1 MSSSPGS
8 PAPAV
13 EVSGLRKSFRAAGTV
28 IEAVS
33 GIDLTVPA
41 GEIFGLLGPNGAG
54 KTTTL
59 RILTTLL
66 LADSGSVQVAGAD
79 VRRAP
84 GTVRRRIGY
93 VGQLGGADKEGTGR
107 ENLML
112 AGRLYGLSA
121 ADARRRCAELT
132 AVFDLEALVDR
143 AVRTYSGGQRR
154 RLEVA
159 LGIMHRPQVLFL
171 DEPTTGLDP
180 QNRANLQEQVRL
192 LREGGTTIF
201 LTTHY
206 LDEADQLCDRVAI
219 VDHGSVIA
227 LGSPDELKQRYS
239 ADTIAVTTEASPS
252 VLDAVARELADAPF
266 IAGLVVEA
274 GAGGHGTIRLTATD
288 ATRAMAAVFDALVS
302 RGVPTRAASVARPTL
317 DDVFLRETGR
327 SLRDAGSPAGP
338 EAAAAAE
345 EVAA

>member
-1 MSSSPGS
+1 MSSP
-8 PAPAV
+8 PMPAV
-13 EVSGLRKSFRAAGTV
+13 RVTGLRKSFRVAGNTV
-28 IEAVS
+28 EAVS
-33 GIDLTVPA
+33 GIDLAVAA
-41 GEIFGLLGPNGAG
+41 GEVFGLLGPNGAG

-59 RILTTLL
+59 RILATLL
-66 LADSGSVQVAGAD
+66 PADAGDARVAGED

-84 GTVRRRIGY
+84 GLVRRRIGY
-93 VGQLGGADKEGTGR
+93 VGQLGGADKEATGR

-121 ADARRRCAELT
+121 AEARRRCAELT
-132 AVFDLEALVDR
+132 EVFDLDALADR
-143 AVRTYSGGQRR
+143 TVRTYSGGQRR

-159 LGIMHRPQVLFL
+159 VGIMHRPRVLFL

-180 QNRANLQEQVRL
+180 QNRANLWEQLRL
-192 LREGGTTIF
+192 LRDAGTTIF

-219 VDHGSVIA
+219 VDHGRVIA
-227 LGSPDELKQRYS
+227 LGRPDELKQRQA
-239 ADTIAVTTEASPS
+239 ADSITVTSEAGPD
-252 VLDAVARELADAPF
+252 VLDAVARELAGAPF
-266 IAGLVVEA
+266 ISGAIVEA
-274 GAGGHGTIRLTATD
+274 GATGHGTIRLTATD
-288 ATRAMAAVFDALVS
+288 ATRAMAAVFAALAA

-327 SLRDAGSPAGP
+327 SLRDAGPSAVG
-338 EAAAAAE
+338 AAAAR

>member
-1 MSSSPGS
+1 MSSS

-13 EVSGLRKSFRAAGTV
+13 EVSGLRKSFRAAGAV

-66 LADSGSVQVAGAD
+66 PADSGSAQVAGAD

-84 GTVRRRIGY
+84 GVVRRRIGY

-132 AVFDLEALVDR
+132 AVFDLDTLADR
-143 AVRTYSGGQRR
+143 PVRTYSGGQRR

-180 QNRANLQEQVRL
+180 QNRANLREQLRL
-192 LREGGTTIF
+192 LRDGGTTIF

-219 VDHGSVIA
+219 VDHGRVIA
-227 LGSPDELKQRYS
+227 LGSPDQLKQRYS
-239 ADTIAVTTEASPS
+239 ADTIAVTTEASPA
-252 VLDAVARELADAPF
+252 VLDAVARELADVPS
-266 IAGLVVEA
+266 IAGLVVETA
-274 GAGGHGTIRLTATD
+274 VGGHGMIRLTATD
-288 ATRAMAAVFDALVS
+288 ATRAMAAVFDALAS

-327 SLRDAGSPAGP
+327 SLRDAGTPAGASSAAAVQ
-338 EAAAAAE
+338 EAAA
-345 EVAA
+345 

>member
-1 MSSSPGS
+1 MSAP
-8 PAPAV
+8 PLPAV
-13 EVSGLRKSFRAAGTV
+13 HVTGLRKSFRVAGAV
-28 IEAVS
+28 IEAVN
-33 GIDLTVPA
+33 GIDLTVAA
-41 GEIFGLLGPNGAG
+41 GEVFGLLGPNGAG

-66 LADSGSVQVAGAD
+66 PADAGAALVAGAD
-79 VRRAP
+79 VLRAP
-84 GTVRRRIGY
+84 AAVRRRIGY

-121 ADARRRCAELT
+121 ADARRRCAELVE
-132 AVFDLEALVDR
+132 VFDLSSLADR
-143 AVRTYSGGQRR
+143 PVRTYSGGQRR

-180 QNRANLQEQVRL
+180 QNRANLWEQLRL
-192 LREGGTTIF
+192 LRDGGTTIF

-219 VDHGSVIA
+219 VDHGRVIA
-227 LGSPDELKQRYS
+227 LGSPDSLKQRYS
-239 ADTIAVTTEASPS
+239 GDTIAVTAEAAPA
-252 VLDAVARELADAPF
+252 VLDEVARSLAGEPS
-266 IAGLVVEA
+266 IASLAVED
-274 GAGGHGTIRLTATD
+274 GTIRVTARD
-288 ATRAMAAVFDALVS
+288 ATQAMAAVFGALAV

-327 SLRDAGSPAGP
+327 SLRDAGAPAAGIS
-338 EAAAAAE
+338 A

>member
-1 MSSSPGS
+1 MS
-8 PAPAV
+8 APPLAAV
-13 EVSGLRKSFRAAGTV
+13 NVTGLRKSFRVAGAV
-28 IEAVS
+28 IEAVN
-33 GIDLTVPA
+33 GIDLTVAA

-66 LADSGSVQVAGAD
+66 PADAGSALVAGAD
-79 VRRAP
+79 VLRAP
-84 GTVRRRIGY
+84 AAVRRRIGY

-121 ADARRRCAELT
+121 ADARRRCIELLE
-132 AVFDLEALVDR
+132 VFDLAALADR
-143 AVRTYSGGQRR
+143 PVRTYSGGQRR

-159 LGIMHRPQVLFL
+159 LGIMHQPQVLFL

-180 QNRANLQEQVRL
+180 QNRANLWEQLRL
-192 LREGGTTIF
+192 LRDTGTTIF

-219 VDHGSVIA
+219 VDHGRVIA
-227 LGSPDELKQRYS
+227 LGSPDSLKQRYS
-239 ADTIAVTTEASPS
+239 GDTIAVTSEAAPA
-252 VLDAVARELADAPF
+252 VLDEVARSLAGEPS
-266 IAGLVVEA
+266 IASLTVED
-274 GAGGHGTIRLTATD
+274 GTIRVTARD
-288 ATRAMAAVFDALVS
+288 ATQAMAAVFGALAL

-327 SLRDAGSPAGP
+327 SLRDAGSPSV
-338 EAAAAAE
+338 AAAG
-345 EVAA
+345 VAA

>member
-1 MSSSPGS
+1 M
-8 PAPAV
+8 PAV
-13 EVSGLRKSFRAAGTV
+13 RVAGLRKSFRVAGAA
-28 IEAVS
+28 IDAVS
-33 GIDLTVPA
+33 GIDLTVAA

-66 LADSGSVQVAGAD
+66 PADAGEARVAGAD

-84 GTVRRRIGY
+84 GLVRRRIGY
-93 VGQLGGADKEGTGR
+93 VGQLGGADKEATGR
-107 ENLML
+107 ENLLL
-112 AGRLYGLSA
+112 AGRLYGLGA
-121 ADARRRCAELT
+121 AAARRRCDELT
-132 AVFDLEALVDR
+132 EVFDLGALADR

-159 LGIMHRPQVLFL
+159 LGIMHRPVVLFL

-180 QNRANLQEQVRL
+180 QNRANLWEQLRL
-192 LREGGTTIF
+192 LRDGGTTIF

-219 VDHGSVIA
+219 VDHGRVIA
-227 LGSPDELKQRYS
+227 LGRPDALKQRYS
-239 ADTIAVTTEASPS
+239 ADSIAITPQAAPD
-252 VLDAVARELADAPF
+252 VLDAVARELADDPF
-266 IAGLVVEA
+266 VSSAVVEA
-274 GAGGHGTIRLTATD
+274 GAGGQATIRLTATD
-288 ATRAMAAVFDALVS
+288 ATRAMAAAFGALAS

-327 SLRDAGSPAGP
+327 SLRDAGSSPAVAG
-338 EAAAAAE
+338 AAAAAAGQ